1 MTRHHSAFRT
11 IRLAFAASLLLAA
24 PAFAQEAALALE
36 ATPIAP
42 VAVPDSTP
50 SAPAA
55 SVGPTLEGSR
65 VAAKHQPAEAP
76 TALAA
81 ARGGYGQPFA
91 LMVVGG
97 AAVLTG
103 LIIGGDAGHAI
114 AFGGAVVGLIG
125 LYQYLQ

>member
-1 MTRHHSAFRT
+1 MTRHHSAVRT
-11 IRLAFAASLLLAA
+11 IRLAFAASLLWAG
-24 PAFAQEAALALE
+24 PAFGQDSALPVDAA
-36 ATPIAP
+36 TIAP
-42 VAVPDSTP
+42 VAAPDSTP

-55 SVGPTLEGSR
+55 SVGPTLEASR
-65 VAAKHQPAEAP
+65 VAVKHQPAGAP
-76 TALAA
+76 TAMAA

-91 LMVVGG
+91 LMIVGG

-114 AFGGAVVGLIG
+114 AIGGAVVGLIG